1 MNDMEM
7 LTKGG
12 VPEDRGRIGPNN
24 PPPGPLSGN
33 VVEPAIERVK
43 IRLLPDGRMT
53 RKGAARYLGVAVK
66 TIAMW
71 DLEDPNKLGSVK
83 VGGRRFYF
91 LGILDRFISGK
102 AASE

>member
-1 MNDMEM
+1 MKMM
-7 LTKGG
+7 SKGG
-12 VPEDRGRIGPNN
+12 DLESRGRIGENN
-24 PPPGPLSGN
+24 PPPSPLPGI
-33 VVEPAIERVK
+33 VVEPAIERVRV
-43 IRLLPDGRMT
+43 RLLPDGRMT
-53 RKGAARYLGVAVK
+53 RKDAARYLGIAVK